1 MGRILPGVRANTGV
15 CSNDELLRAL
25 IAEHTGCS
33 PALVDRRLRWLSG
46 RAFPLLW
53 WCFRPQRGARELVAH
68 LAGRGVRQVLA
79 TNPLWPRQTVLS
91 RADWGGI
98 DVAHFDYITA
108 GENMT
113 RSKPRTEY
121 YRELLDKLGVQPH
134 ECLMIG
140 NDARNDAPASRLG
153 IAVYL
158 IGSGSSG
165 LSDGAVR
172 GAEPVL
178 LTTGSWSALPAWL
191 GV

>member
-1 MGRILPGVRANTGV
+1 M
-15 CSNDELLRAL
+15 
-25 IAEHTGCS
+25 
-33 PALVDRRLRWLSG
+33 
-46 RAFPLLW
+46 
-53 WCFRPQRGARELVAH
+53 
-68 LAGRGVRQVLA
+68 
-79 TNPLWPRQTVLS
+79 
-91 RADWGGI
+91 
-98 DVAHFDYITA
+98 AHFDYITT

-178 LTTGSWSALPAWL
+178 LSTGSWSALPAWL